1 MTIIIKGVPV
11 LLYFS
16 EPKFRLKTLLPQVT
30 RLPTFVSQKL
40 KAMKTKNKTQ
50 ILMIALLLLTA
61 SLFSQPVE
69 QWVARYDSGGTDQL
83 YAMTVDASGNVYAT
97 GASVQLPFTAD
108 YLTVKYNGA
117 GVKQWEKAY
126 NGIAGSDD
134 RAYAIAVDA
143 LGNVYV
149 TGGTA
154 YDNSIVTIKYS
165 SLGDSLWT
173 RTYTGPTSGHNWTFA
188 KSIFVDDSGYVY
200 IAGTSEGLIAVHGL
214 RQDYTTIK
222 YSPLGVQQWVSRY
235 NGPGTDADVINSMTV
250 DLAGNVY
257 VTGFAGGGSTGSGDS
272 YNNITTIKYN
282 PLGDTLWT
290 KTFAG
295 TGISSDVANMLALDN
310 LGNVYITGTTYVDTS
325 VDENIITIKY
335 AADGTELWKKFF
347 KGPGNNTDE
356 GIALVV
362 DSFHNIF
369 VTGKSVYS
377 VTDGFDIVTIKY
389 DSMGTQLWDKNFN
402 GSANMHDLAESIT
415 LDNAGNVYVFGTS
428 VNTTTAED
436 FQLIKYNTEGTQ
448 QWEKTYT
455 YLNAAGSQEYAMA
468 LFVDDLNNIYVAGMS
483 ALDYTIV
490 KYGQPTTIQESKE
503 DLVDVV
509 LYPNPVSNFLF
520 IETETLLLQQMN
532 IYNTAGILVNKTR
545 EHFIDVSSLAAGF
558 YLAEIKLTDE
568 KTGMKDLCLKKK
580 FVKM

>member
-1 MTIIIKGVPV
+1 M
-11 LLYFS
+11 L
-16 EPKFRLKTLLPQVT
+16 
-30 RLPTFVSQKL
+30 
-40 KAMKTKNKTQ
+40 
-50 ILMIALLLLTA
+50 ALLLFTA
-61 SLFSQPVE
+61 SVFSQPVE

-97 GASVQLPFTAD
+97 GASVQVPFTAD
-108 YLTVKYNGA
+108 YLTVKYNSA
-117 GVKQWEKAY
+117 GIKQWEKAY

-134 RAYAIAVDA
+134 RAYAIAIDA

-154 YDNSIVTIKYS
+154 YNNSIVTIKYN

-200 IAGTSEGLIAVHGL
+200 IAGTSEGLTAVHGL
-214 RQDYTTIK
+214 RQDYTTVK
-222 YSPLGVQQWVSRY
+222 YSPLGVQQWVARY

-250 DLAGNVY
+250 DASGNVY

-272 YNNITTIKYN
+272 YNDITTIKYN
-282 PLGDTLWT
+282 PLGDTLWK

-295 TGISSDVANMLALDN
+295 AGTSSDVANMIAVDK
-310 LGNVYITGTTYVDTS
+310 LGNVYVTGTTYADTS
-325 VDENIITIKY
+325 AEENIITIKY
-335 AADGTELWKKFF
+335 STIGTELWKKFF
-347 KGPGNNTDE
+347 NGPGNNTDE

-362 DSFHNIF
+362 DSLHNVY

-377 VTDGFDIVTIKY
+377 IADGFDIVTIKY
-389 DSMGTQLWDKNFN
+389 DSIGTQLWDRNFN
-402 GSANMHDLAESIT
+402 GSADMHDVPEAIT
-415 LDNAGNVYVFGTS
+415 LDKNGNIYVFGTS
-428 VNTTTAED
+428 INTTTAED
-436 FQLIKYNTEGTQ
+436 FQLIKYNPAGTQ

-468 LFVDDLNNIYVAGMS
+468 LFVDDLDNIYVAGMS
-483 ALDYTIV
+483 ALDYAIV
-490 KYGQPTTIQESKE
+490 KYGQPTAIEEAKA

-509 LYPNPVSNFLF
+509 LYPNPATDYLF
-520 IETETLLLQQMN
+520 VKTETLLIQQLN
-532 IYNTAGILVNKTR
+532 IYNTAGILINKTQ
-545 EHFIDVSSLAAGF
+545 EQFIDVSFLPVGI
-558 YLAEIKLTDE
+558 YVAEINLTDE
-568 KTGMKDLCLKKK
+568 KAGMKSISVKKR